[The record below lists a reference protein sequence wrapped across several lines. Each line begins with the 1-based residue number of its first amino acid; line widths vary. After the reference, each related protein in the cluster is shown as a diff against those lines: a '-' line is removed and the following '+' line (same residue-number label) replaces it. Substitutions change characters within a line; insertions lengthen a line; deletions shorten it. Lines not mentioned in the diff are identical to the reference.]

1 MYRVE
6 SKRGELQSSKV
17 RDKGLQGV
25 SSTSGLIK
33 ICYNE
38 PTKWS
43 QTLLKKIFQT
53 PSSVANMD
61 FPFVITFQLP
71 HCSAIEF

>member
-25 SSTSGLIK
+25 SSTSELIK

-38 PTKWS
+38 PTK
-43 QTLLKKIFQT
+43 
-53 PSSVANMD
+53 
-61 FPFVITFQLP
+61 
-71 HCSAIEF
+71 